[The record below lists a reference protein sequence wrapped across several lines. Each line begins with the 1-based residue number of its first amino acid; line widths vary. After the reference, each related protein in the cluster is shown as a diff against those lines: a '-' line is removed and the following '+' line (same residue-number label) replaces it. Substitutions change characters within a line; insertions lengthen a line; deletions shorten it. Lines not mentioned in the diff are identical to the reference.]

1 MLEESLQEY
10 FTSGLA
16 TGTLRAYTSAKK
28 RYMQFCSHFKLAPLP
43 LTEKTV
49 GLFATYLAAQGLT
62 PQSITSY
69 ISAIRHLQIA
79 AGLGAPQTEQW
90 AGLHYVIRG
99 IKRTHADMPNRV
111 RLPITPSILLRLA
124 EVWSTGAVEN
134 HYESRLLWAACCLG
148 YFGFLRVGEFT
159 ATGVGHTASS
169 SLQIADVTG
178 NSHPCPSV
186 IKVWLKKAKTD
197 PFGKGVNIYLGKS
210 SQRICPVA
218 AILNYIAVRG
228 PSEVSY

>member
-43 LTEKTV
+43 LTEKTM

-79 AGLGAPQTEQW
+79 AGLGALQTEQW

-99 IKRTHADMPNRV
+99 IKHTHAMPNWV
-111 RLPITPSILLRLA
+111 CLPITPNILLRLA
-124 EVWSTGAVEN
+124 DVWLTGAIEN
-134 HYESRLLWAACCLG
+134 HYESCLLW
-148 YFGFLRVGEFT
+148 T
-159 ATGVGHTASS
+159 AWDT
-169 SLQIADVTG
+169 L
-178 NSHPCPSV
+178 
-186 IKVWLKKAKTD
+186 
-197 PFGKGVNIYLGKS
+197 
-210 SQRICPVA
+210 
-218 AILNYIAVRG
+218 
-228 PSEVSY
+228 VS